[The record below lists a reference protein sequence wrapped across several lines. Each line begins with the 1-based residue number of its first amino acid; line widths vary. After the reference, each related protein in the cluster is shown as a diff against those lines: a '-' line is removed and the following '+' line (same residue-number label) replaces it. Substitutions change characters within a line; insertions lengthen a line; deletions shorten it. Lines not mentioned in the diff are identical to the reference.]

1 MIHLNEKVKSYLT
14 KTKETLGKVSK
25 KIWIL
30 LAVLLVVTAAVIA
43 IVLNNRPYS
52 VLFTD
57 LSTEDL
63 SAILTYL
70 DEQGITNYQLKDGDT
85 ILVPENQENALKAA
99 VLMQGYPSSGF
110 GYSTYFDN
118 VSALSTEAERNAAY
132 LIALQERM
140 GAVIECFD
148 GVKSAVVNIQQGED
162 RSYVLD
168 SSNVIDASAGVM
180 VTMKSGK
187 TLTKEQA
194 SAIRNLV
201 ARSVKGLEIDSITI
215 TDAYGNQYT
224 DSGST
229 SDADSSALKLQL
241 EEENNN
247 KIRTS
252 IVQLLEPI
260 FGEGNVK
267 VGVNCT
273 VEVSHTVQNSTE
285 VILPEGSTNGQG
297 IIGSLIYD
305 HYASRSGED
314 AVGGTVGTE
323 ENSDISIY
331 TDPGLELDGTETDIS
346 LSGQI
351 DYNNSTKETYVERTA
366 GYISDCSVA
375 VTINSKILNGEEL
388 DIAAIRAHV
397 ARAAGISAV
406 VTETTTED
414 DYLAGKISVLVMP
427 FYEEPAVT
435 PVFINE
441 MPEWAIYA
449 AGGAAVL
456 ILILLLVIIL
466 MIRANRKRKKKL
478 KEQEAKAA
486 LDQNALT
493 AALAQ
498 MAKEREEVEQV
509 GADVM
514 ALHSERS
521 MELRKDI
528 RQFADNNPEIAAQ
541 MVRLWLRG
549 GEDDE

>member
-1 MIHLNEKVKSYLT
+1 MNEKVKSYLT
-14 KTKETLGKVSK
+14 KIKEMLGKVSK

-30 LAVLLVVTAAVIA
+30 LAVLLVVIVAAVA
-43 IVLNNRPYS
+43 IVMNNRPYS

-63 SAILTYL
+63 SSILTYL
-70 DEQGITNYQLKDGDT
+70 DGQGITDYQLKDGDT

-118 VSALSTEAERNAAY
+118 VSALSTEAERNTAY
-132 LIALQERM
+132 LMALEERM

-148 GVKSAVVNIQQGED
+148 GVKSAVVSIQQGED

-168 SSNVIDASAGVM
+168 SNNVIDASAGVM
-180 VTMKSGK
+180 VTMKNGK

-224 DSGST
+224 DTSST

-247 KIRTS
+247 RIRS
-252 IVQLLEPI
+252 RIMQLLEPI

-273 VEVSHTVQNSTE
+273 VEVSHTVQNSKD
-285 VILPEGSTNGQG
+285 VILPEGSTDGRG

-305 HYASRSGED
+305 HYVARDGEEP
-314 AVGGTVGTE
+314 VGGLVGTE
-323 ENSDISIY
+323 ENSDIPVY
-331 TDPGLELDGTETDIS
+331 AEPGLELNGTETDIS
-346 LSGQI
+346 ISGQI
-351 DYNNSTKETYVERTA
+351 DYNNSTTETYLERTA

-375 VTINSKILNGEEL
+375 VTINSKAVEEEL
-388 DIAAIRAHV
+388 DLAAIRAHV
-397 ARAAGISAV
+397 ARGAGINAV
-406 VTETTTED
+406 VTETATED

-427 FYEEPAVT
+427 FYTEPAVT
-435 PVFINE
+435 PVFVNE
-441 MPEWAIYA
+441 IPDWAIYA
-449 AGGAAVL
+449 AGGALAL

-466 MIRANRKRKKKL
+466 MARASRKRKKKL
-478 KEQEAKAA
+478 AEQKAQA
-486 LDQNALT
+486 TLDQDALT

-528 RQFADNNPEIAAQ
+528 RQFADTNPEIAAQ